1 MSNGNPTPEELDALS
16 NQMLGKPKCSKCS
29 STFAK
34 FTDLVEHKKNT
45 GH

>member
-1 MSNGNPTPEELDALS
+1 MRNGNPTPEELDRLS
-16 NQMLGKPKCSKCS
+16 NQMLGKSKCGTCRT
-29 STFAK
+29 TFNK